1 MAFTAAGDEEE
12 PEESEVSEEDE
23 EEWAGLEEKGPN
35 KVLDEAPRG
44 RLGSYDDPRSRG
56 ALYEGDEE
64 ESSSGCDKEQDQDSD
79 TSHEQGIEEV
89 TDDSSEEANKDDL
102 MKERHGS

>member
-1 MAFTAAGDEEE
+1 M
-12 PEESEVSEEDE
+12 
-23 EEWAGLEEKGPN
+23 
-35 KVLDEAPRG
+35 
-44 RLGSYDDPRSRG
+44 
-56 ALYEGDEE
+56 
-64 ESSSGCDKEQDQDSD
+64 QDQDSD

>member
-1 MAFTAAGDEEE
+1 MKKSQKSRKSQKKMRKNEQDWKRKDRTRFWMKRL
-12 PEESEVSEEDE
+12 EDDL
-23 EEWAGLEEKGPN
+23 GLMTIPA
-35 KVLDEAPRG
+35 VEAP
-44 RLGSYDDPRSRG
+44 S
-56 ALYEGDEE
+56 YEGDEE

-89 TDDSSEEANKDDL
+89 IDDSSEEANKDDL